1 MVTEFTRCPTS
12 AWCASHLTHPARNIS
27 FFQRIIFRVDM
38 RNVWMVLA
46 KPLFS
51 RRLTTMARA
60 AERWQRQCSER
71 RYVKAH
77 AIPLRT
83 CHASKLCPV
92 SPKYFSHPSSP
103 TTHLVKWRILGQKNA
118 PRLCVPWSILFC
130 SISYTSNASANTLR
144 SSMVFAL
151 TVDST
156 VTIGS
161 MMVMFFIASICSRIF
176 LPDAGAHVPFSTKAT
191 LRFW

>member
-38 RNVWMVLA
+38 RKVWMVLA

-51 RRLTTMARA
+51 RRLTTTSRA

-103 TTHLVKWRILGQKNA
+103 TTHLVKWRILGQKKCSKA
-118 PRLCVPWSILFC
+118 VCALEHSFLLYFLYQQRVCQHFEVFDGLCL
-130 SISYTSNASANTLR
+130 
-144 SSMVFAL
+144 
-151 TVDST
+151 DS
-156 VTIGS
+156 
-161 MMVMFFIASICSRIF
+161 
-176 LPDAGAHVPFSTKAT
+176 
-191 LRFW
+191 